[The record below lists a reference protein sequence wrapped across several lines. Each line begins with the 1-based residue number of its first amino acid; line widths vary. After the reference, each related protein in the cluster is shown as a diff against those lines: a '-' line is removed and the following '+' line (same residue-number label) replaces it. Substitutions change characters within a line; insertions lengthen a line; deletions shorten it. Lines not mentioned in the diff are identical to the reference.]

1 MYTSMHV
8 CVHALPLPALVV
20 RYILPEGDGNL
31 DKGMKLEWA
40 TEKDG
45 SLVVGSFGKEY
56 TDNDGRIVNT
66 NNNWIIT
73 IDPHGVISRQDWT
86 QQYKSVQTAGVAL
99 VLLGVC
105 LLCFCI
111 CSVTCVSGRS
121 CVGWF
126 SLLVFR
132 RKKTKEVRRGAFYPF
147 THLLEART

>member
-1 MYTSMHV
+1 LLTVDDRTGIVFEIVEEQGERHM
-8 CVHALPLPALVV
+8 AP

-73 IDPHGVISRQDWT
+73 IDPQGVISRQDWT
-86 QQYKSVQTAGVAL
+86 QKYKSVQ
-99 VLLGVC
+99 
-105 LLCFCI
+105 
-111 CSVTCVSGRS
+111 
-121 CVGWF
+121 
-126 SLLVFR
+126 
-132 RKKTKEVRRGAFYPF
+132 
-147 THLLEART
+147 